1 MACRHRSCFAINGM
15 HSVELSGEHPVQYQ
29 TADTTRVREI
39 MHDSAQWFWAGDAPD
54 EDVLVPWYPY
64 AADQAA
70 VLEDAYRSGRGGAE
84 IAHTGDDYVIDFS
97 SMQQFHEQ
105 ITSSISPRCSSSTNR
120 LRHRFL
126 LGAAVPRTDYVIDF
140 SSMQQ
145 FRSTNRSHRRE
156 VRRRG
161 PALKVSGAKQVSTQ
175 AIPTTT

>member
-97 SMQQFHEQ
+97 SMQQF
-105 ITSSISPRCSSSTNR
+105 
-120 LRHRFL
+120 
-126 LGAAVPRTDYVIDF
+126 
-140 SSMQQ
+140 
-145 FRSTNRSHRRE
+145 RSTNRSHRRE